1 MGKLGLSSLQKVCSA
16 VSQLTSRVSSAEH
29 NDKYSMGASTG
40 LQAMKRFCHSVI
52 EEYGDEEALRHPNAD
67 DIGRLLDEGCAA
79 GFPGCIGSIDCMHWE
94 WKNCPSGW
102 KGMFKGKLGI
112 PIVV

>member
-1 MGKLGLSSLQKVCSA
+1 
-16 VSQLTSRVSSAEH
+16 
-29 NDKYSMGASTG
+29 
-40 LQAMKRFCHSVI
+40 MKRFCHSVI